1 MMVARSSD
9 ADRWMLRLAEARDAP
24 VIADLVRL
32 AFSTQARPTTPLPSA
47 LSEAA
52 DTATEHLGRG
62 GGAVVEEGGTII
74 GTVLWNEEDGGA
86 LPAGAP

>member
-1 MMVARSSD
+1 MVARSSD

-24 VIADLVRL
+24 VIADLAPL
-32 AFSTQARPTTPLPSA
+32 AFSTQSRPTTPLPSA

-52 DTATEHLGRG
+52 DTVTEHLGR
-62 GGAVVEEGGTII
+62 
-74 GTVLWNEEDGGA
+74 GA